1 MISIIS
7 DCRKSLNMN
16 VHMMFLL
23 NVVIVSSWVL
33 IYLSLSSHESEVP
46 SQKVAVQ
53 ILDLASC
60 WLCTAE
66 YDSMPPKYSEM
77 TGEK

>member
-1 MISIIS
+1 MICIIS

-46 SQKVAVQ
+46 NQKVAVQ

-66 YDSMPPKYSEM
+66 YDSMPPKIFRNDR
-77 TGEK
+77 